1 MRSKDSRHTENAGS
15 FPLRDF
21 GTIGDA
27 QNRSQWF
34 QKPKVYVILVHVF
47 SVC

>member
-1 MRSKDSRHTENAGS
+1 MREMGL
-15 FPLRDF
+15 FL
-21 GTIGDA
+21 GDA
-27 QNRSQWF
+27 QNRPQSF